1 MQERRN
7 LAAMAG
13 RWSAAH
19 WKTATLVWLA
29 FVVVA
34 VGVGRAV
41 GTVKLT
47 DSEQGTGETA
57 RAQAILANAGFKTP
71 ASENVLIESKTLT
84 AQAPAF
90 RATVADVAAKLRLA
104 SAPR

>member
-1 MQERRN
+1 METSHN
-7 LAAMAG
+7 LAARAG

-19 WKTATLVWLA
+19 WKTATVLWLV

-34 VGVGRAV
+34 IVLGRAA

-57 RAQAILANAGFKTP
+57 RAQAILAQAGFKTP
-71 ASENVLIESKTLT
+71 ASENVLVESKSLT
-84 AQAPAF
+84 AGGPAI
-90 RATVADVAAKLRLA
+90 RGAGDDVTRVRRTI
-104 SAPR
+104 PQG

>member
-1 MQERRN
+1 MPRLSSRLQTASCRCTAVLGRKSMQERRN
-7 LAAMAG
+7 LAARAG

-71 ASENVLIESKTLT
+71 ASENVLIESK
-84 AQAPAF
+84 
-90 RATVADVAAKLRLA
+90 
-104 SAPR
+104 